1 MSTPSIT
8 LDAHFKK
15 QKPEL
20 THLEYLDQ
28 ILWSINK
35 VHIEKVMEI
44 RNTIK
49 LTLLDSPESKNEV
62 VSYLSTV
69 NNRLQSIW
77 RKRGEYVRKEIQVVT
92 SV

>member
-1 MSTPSIT
+1 MSTPSTT

-15 QKPEL
+15 QKPQL

-49 LTLLDSPESKNEV
+49 LTLLDSPESENEV

-69 NNRLQSIW
+69 NNRLQSIG
-77 RKRGEYVRKEIQVVT
+77 RKRGNYIKTEVQAVT
-92 SV
+92 SM